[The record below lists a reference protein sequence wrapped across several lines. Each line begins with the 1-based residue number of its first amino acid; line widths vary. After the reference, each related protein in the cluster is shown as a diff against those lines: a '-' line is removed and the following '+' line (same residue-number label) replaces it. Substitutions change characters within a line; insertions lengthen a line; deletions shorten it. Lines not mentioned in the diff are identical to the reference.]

1 MKKRLSLLVV
11 ICLVAAVVA
20 GCGDAETET
29 EIEITSD
36 SNSSEKT
43 VEQPE
48 VSKELKD
55 LLENYEKI
63 VDKYASACDSYFTAI
78 ESGKGLESSK
88 LAKAYEK
95 AKDEF
100 NTISLEVESKGEN
113 LESVD
118 ADYYKE
124 VTTRATDKVVKAL
137 ENHADVVQMIM
148 EQNAN

>member
-20 GCGDAETET
+20 GCSDTETET

-36 SNSSEKT
+36 ANSSEKT

-55 LLENYEKI
+55 LLEKYEGV

-124 VTTRATDKVVKAL
+124 VTTRATDKVVKVL